1 MTRSRRSSMS
11 SDSQPTKAKRP
22 TKRQS
27 MLPAVTEEKPVGKT
41 PATKTARA
49 GKKELAVSPS
59 KKFSKASSKALRE
72 EDILEVLDQG
82 NEKKVVSPVVK
93 AKSPKRSRI
102 PIKSP
107 PSESK
112 KQKAST
118 STVRR
123 SRRISG
129 DLGSLPAVDVSV
141 KKSRKSMLPAISE
154 VKSPAKAQPKSP
166 AVDNVL
172 KDVKRVEIKLRR
184 MKIKEDPNLIFSLLE
199 ESAQND
205 RVEEVVGQILQTKKE
220 SSPVTRQGKT
230 ETPKPK
236 VATPKVKTETPKPKP
251 KVVTPKV
258 APKKPEA
265 EEVLSS
271 KKRKQTESN
280 VKTPLQNK
288 RLKLDKSVSEGQE
301 TEKRSPRKTPTLLSQ
316 YKQKTPVGSLRKP
329 LKRLQVAKSTPA
341 QVRPSDVLR
350 RNMIKKVEKEIVAK
364 LSKKPDSSPYTLNTD
379 ENSPVFQS
387 VKDVKSHI
395 TGTPA
400 RPRPRR
406 KFGTVVQP
414 ESLLE
419 ESVATAAELERRVSS
434 STPVRPN
441 LHGAHP
447 LEAVEA
453 TPIRPPVVK
462 QPPLSPE
469 PEMVTGKL
477 GYLCTVM

>member
-1 MTRSRRSSMS
+1 
-11 SDSQPTKAKRP
+11 
-22 TKRQS
+22 
-27 MLPAVTEEKPVGKT
+27 MLPAVTEEKTAGK
-41 PATKTARA
+41 TKTARA

-59 KKFSKASSKALRE
+59 KKFSKASSKTLRE
-72 EDILEVLDQG
+72 EDILEVLNQG
-82 NEKKVVSPVVK
+82 NDKKVSSPVVK

-129 DLGSLPAVDVSV
+129 DLCSLPDVDVSV
-141 KKSRKSMLPAISE
+141 KKRRKSMLPAISE

-184 MKIKEDPNLIFSLLE
+184 MKMKEDPNLIFSLLE
-199 ESAQND
+199 ESAEDD

-220 SSPVTRQGKT
+220 SSPVTRQSKT
-230 ETPKPK
+230 ETPKQKPK
-236 VATPKVKTETPKPKP
+236 VATPKV
-251 KVVTPKV
+251 V
-258 APKKPEA
+258 PKKPEA

-364 LSKKPDSSPYTLNTD
+364 LSKKPDSSPYALNTD
-379 ENSPVFQS
+379 ENSPVFRS